1 MNQEG
6 PTLEHHLD
14 PTNKREWTISKKLD
28 DKPSFQKPII
38 KFIEYNM
45 VLIDDLH
52 LLLRVTDK
60 LLKLLL
66 LKFIRLDQNEGKEI
80 SKRKNLEIFIN
91 FLIDKLAR
99 DK

>member
-1 MNQEG
+1 MNQER

-14 PTNKREWTISKKLD
+14 PTYKRDWTISKKLD

-66 LKFIRLDQNEGKEI
+66 LKFIRLYQNEGKE
-80 SKRKNLEIFIN
+80 KVRKKTAK
-91 FLIDKLAR
+91 FL
-99 DK
+99 